1 MPRVRRVRGEALL
14 ALALLNIFV
23 LITGFVAL
31 DVIEAR
37 PLPAVPNPVTHADG
51 VAAVAPAAPT
61 PADPARIADI
71 LDDPMS
77 SSGLEEGLSG
87 YVVDGVTGETLFERD
102 ADTPVTPASTTKIA
116 TAVTVLDTVGP
127 DHVLR
132 TEAYLDPAENRVVLR
147 GGGDVT
153 LTATADSAAYPQVA
167 TLSELAEDTAA
178 ALAELGLDTV
188 SVGYDDS
195 LFTGSDTGPG
205 WKPNYVPEGSTATI
219 HALMVDSGRVDP
231 DVSTRSPNPPLAA
244 AEAFADQL
252 ERAGLTVEGSPA
264 EAGASGDP
272 VASVDSM
279 PMNALVEFMMLA
291 SDNNMAESLS
301 RVAALELGEEPSFA
315 GGAAATHR
323 VMDGLGI
330 EGVSLSDNSGL
341 STENRITPRALVQL
355 IKAASDEPRLNAA
368 VTGLPTAHSTG
379 TLAGR
384 YSEYSTSHD
393 AAGLVRGK
401 TGTLDGVSTLAGTIH
416 DQEGNVFVFALMAN
430 SPGASGPQL
439 DTLAAALSR
448 CGCS

>member
-1 MPRVRRVRGEALL
+1 MPRVRRVRGEAIL

-37 PLPAVPNPVTHADG
+37 PLPVVPNPVTHTDG

-61 PADPARIADI
+61 PVDPERIADI

-116 TAVTVLDTVGP
+116 TAVAVLDTVGP

-132 TEAYLDPAENRVVLR
+132 TEAYLDSEENRVVLR
-147 GGGDVT
+147 GGGDAT

-167 TLSELAEDTAA
+167 TLEELAVATAES
-178 ALAELGLDTV
+178 LSEQDVDTV
-188 SVGYDDS
+188 RVGYDDS

-205 WKPNYVPEGSTATI
+205 WKPNYVTEGSTATI
-219 HALMVDSGRVDP
+219 HALLVDQGRVDR
-231 DVSTRSPNPPLAA
+231 DVSTRVPDPPLAA

-252 ERAGLTVEGSPA
+252 ERAGLTVQGDPDEA
-264 EAGASGDP
+264 ESVGEP
-272 VASVDSM
+272 VASVDSA
-279 PMNALVEFMMLA
+279 PVSALVEYMMLA
-291 SDNNMAESLS
+291 SDNNMAEALG
-301 RVAALELGEEPSFA
+301 RVAALESGEEPDFA
-315 GGAAATHR
+315 GASAATHR
-323 VMDGLGI
+323 VMDELGI
-330 EGVSLSDNSGL
+330 DGVDLSDNSGL

-355 IKAASDEPRLNAA
+355 LEAAADHPELNATI
-368 VTGLPTAHSTG
+368 TGLPTAHSTG

-384 YSEYSTSHD
+384 YSEYSSAHH
-393 AAGLVRGK
+393 AAGMVRGK
-401 TGTLDGVSTLAGTIH
+401 TGTLDGVSTLSGTIH
-416 DQEGNVFVFALMAN
+416 DQEGNTFLFAFMVN
-430 SPGASGPQL
+430 DPGATGPGL
-439 DTLAAALSR
+439 DNLAAALAE

>member
-1 MPRVRRVRGEALL
+1 MPRVRRVRGEAFL

-23 LITGFVAL
+23 LITGFVTL

-51 VAAVAPAAPT
+51 VASVVPAAPA

-102 ADTPVTPASTTKIA
+102 ADAPVTPASTTKIA
-116 TAVTVLDTVGP
+116 TAVAVLDAVGP

-153 LTATADSAAYPQVA
+153 LTTTADSAAYPQVA
-167 TLSELAEDTAA
+167 TLAELAEDTAA
-178 ALAELGLDTV
+178 ALADLGLDTV

-195 LFTGSDTGPG
+195 FFTGSDTGPG
-205 WKPNYVPEGSTATI
+205 WKPNYVTEGSTATV
-219 HALMVDSGRVDP
+219 HALMIDSGRVDP
-231 DVSTRSPNPPLAA
+231 DVSTRSPNPPLSA

-252 ERAGLTVEGSPA
+252 ERAGLTVEGSPDEA
-264 EAGASGDP
+264 EPSGDP

-279 PMNALVEFMMLA
+279 PMSALVEFMMLA
-291 SDNNMAESLS
+291 SDNNMAESLG
-301 RVAALELGEEPSFA
+301 RVTALELGEEPSFA
-315 GGAAATHR
+315 GAADATHR

-330 EGVSLSDNSGL
+330 DGVSLSDNSGL

-355 IKAASDEPRLNAA
+355 VKAATDESRLNAT
-368 VTGLPTAHSTG
+368 VTGLPTANSTG

-384 YSEYSTSHD
+384 YSEFSTSND
-393 AAGLVRGK
+393 AAGMVRGK
-401 TGTLDGVSTLAGTIH
+401 TGTLDGVSALAGTIH
-416 DQEGNVFVFALMAN
+416 DREGNVFVFALMAN

-439 DTLAAALSR
+439 DTLATALSQ

>member
-1 MPRVRRVRGEALL
+1 MRRVRGEVFL

-23 LITGFVAL
+23 LITGLVAL

-37 PLPAVPNPVTHADG
+37 PLSAVPNPVTRADG
-51 VAAVAPAAPT
+51 VAAVASTSPT
-61 PADPARIADI
+61 PADPGRIADI

-87 YVVDGVTGETLFERD
+87 YVVDGVTGQTLFERD

-116 TAVTVLDTVGP
+116 TAVAVLDAVGP
-127 DHVLR
+127 DHRLR
-132 TEAYLDPAENRVVLR
+132 TEVYLDAEEDRVVLR
-147 GGGDVT
+147 GGGDVM

-167 TLSELAEDTAA
+167 TLEELAGDTAA
-178 ALAELGLDTV
+178 ALAATGAETV

-195 LFTGSDTGPG
+195 FFTGPDTAPG
-205 WKPNYVPEGSTATI
+205 WKPNYVTEGSTATI
-219 HALMVDSGRVDP
+219 HALMIDSGRVDP

-252 ERAGLTVEGSPA
+252 QKAGVSVRDSPE
-264 EAGASGDP
+264 EASAAGEP
-272 VASVDSM
+272 IASVDSA
-279 PMNALVEFMMLA
+279 PMSNLVEFMMLA
-291 SDNNMAESLS
+291 SDNNMAESLG
-301 RVAALELGEEPSFA
+301 RITALETGEEPDHA
-315 GGAAATHR
+315 GAAAATER
-323 VMDGLGI
+323 VLDGLGI
-330 EGVSLSDNSGL
+330 EGVRLSDNSGL

-355 IKAASDEPRLNAA
+355 VKAAADDPRLNAT

-384 YSEYSTSHD
+384 YSEYSSSHA

-430 SPGASGPQL
+430 SPGATGPQL
-439 DTLAAALSR
+439 DTLAAALSQ
-448 CGCS
+448 CGCG

>member
-1 MPRVRRVRGEALL
+1 MPRVRRVRGEAIL

-37 PLPAVPNPVTHADG
+37 PLPAVPNPVTHTDG

-61 PADPARIADI
+61 PVDPERIADI

-116 TAVTVLDTVGP
+116 TAVAVLDTVGP

-132 TEAYLDPAENRVVLR
+132 TEAYLDPGENRVVLR
-147 GGGDVT
+147 GGGDAT

-167 TLSELAEDTAA
+167 TLEELAVATAES
-178 ALAELGLDTV
+178 LSEQGVDTV
-188 SVGYDDS
+188 RVGYDDS

-205 WKPNYVPEGSTATI
+205 WKPNYVTEGSTATI
-219 HALMVDSGRVDP
+219 HALLVDQGRVDR
-231 DVSTRSPNPPLAA
+231 DVSTRVPDPPLAA

-252 ERAGLTVEGSPA
+252 ERAGLTVQGDPDEA
-264 EAGASGDP
+264 ESVGEP
-272 VASVDSM
+272 VASVDSA
-279 PMNALVEFMMLA
+279 PVSALVEYMMLA
-291 SDNNMAESLS
+291 SDNNMAEALG
-301 RVAALELGEEPSFA
+301 RVAALESGEEPDFA
-315 GGAAATHR
+315 GASAATHR
-323 VMDGLGI
+323 VMDELGI
-330 EGVSLSDNSGL
+330 DGVDLSDNSGL

-355 IKAASDEPRLNAA
+355 LEAAADHPELNATI
-368 VTGLPTAHSTG
+368 TGLPTAHSTG

-384 YSEYSTSHD
+384 YSEYSSAHH
-393 AAGLVRGK
+393 AAGMVRGK
-401 TGTLDGVSTLAGTIH
+401 TGTLDGVSALSGTIH
-416 DQEGNVFVFALMAN
+416 DQEGNTFLFAFMVN
-430 SPGASGPQL
+430 DPGATGPGL
-439 DTLAAALSR
+439 DNLAAALAE